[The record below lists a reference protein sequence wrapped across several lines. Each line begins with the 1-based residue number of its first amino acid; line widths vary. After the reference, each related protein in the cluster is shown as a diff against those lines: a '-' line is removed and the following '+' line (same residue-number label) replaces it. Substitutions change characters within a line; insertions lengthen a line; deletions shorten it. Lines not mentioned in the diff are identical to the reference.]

1 MSVVTESLIRVAV
14 QALALSALFV
24 AAGREVVHRAL
35 PPLGRVR
42 PLSFT
47 YGAGYF
53 TGLGICQ
60 IVFVLGARATGSARL
75 GLWIGLGTLLGL
87 FVAGA
92 RSSGVRARGWNHAAV
107 IAAALLLVG
116 TFTITNAGVWMPP
129 AEETSL
135 WQPLGSIHSGRY
147 ANYAIFIAEH
157 DRVPRVAQDL
167 GQSMMASWHL
177 LLGSRAPLAALM
189 SWIPMSLAALAT
201 LIFGLLREH
210 GLSRAWSASGTYFV
224 LLCNIALSLNA
235 HFVFDN
241 GCPLAVLGYTDAI
254 MALGTFLLASV
265 WLRDILISRTSS
277 AVAPLVLPL
286 ILSFAWSWS
295 APQNLVIAGA
305 TVAVVLLVWARS
317 QPMGSLLRRLAGP
330 ALALHAGSALAAMLL
345 GPFLP
350 APLRE
355 DIGLEVVP
363 VRFAV
368 RVRPYVMYL
377 VQHWTL
383 LKGVPNVPGFE
394 TAGELP
400 YGVAIEEVRARGEAW
415 VLTTIL
421 DVFENQL
428 WSSLRIYGFLV
439 LGVVLLGAR
448 LRTLPLDF
456 RHHERL
462 RAWFWI
468 ALASFLTG
476 YLVVFLL
483 EVDRQKW
490 WLGRFLLPGAGGAL
504 VGFVLAF
511 APIQARLSVRQTML
525 RALVIL
531 LGTLGPIVECG
542 RTAWGNLVETSLDR
556 RLELLAMSRG
566 PFVEPGA
573 VPLTAPGDVP

>member
-1 MSVVTESLIRVAV
+1 MSVVTESLIRVAA
-14 QALALSALFV
+14 QALGLSALFV
-24 AAGREVVHRAL
+24 AAGREVLSRAL
-35 PPLGRVR
+35 PPAPARPR

-53 TGLGICQ
+53 LGLGICQ

-75 GLWIGLGTLLGL
+75 GIWIGLATLLAL
-87 FVAGA
+87 FVVGA
-92 RSSGVRARGWNHAAV
+92 RNSLSRARARQHAAV
-107 IAAALLLVG
+107 IVAALVLVG
-116 TFTITNAGVWMPP
+116 MFTVTDAGVWMPP
-129 AEETSL
+129 TEETSL

-147 ANYAIFIAEH
+147 ANYSIFIAEH

-177 LLGSRAPLAALM
+177 LLGSRSPLAALM
-189 SWIPMSLAALAT
+189 SWIPTSLAALAMM
-201 LIFGLLREH
+201 IFGLLREH

-224 LLCNIALSLNA
+224 LVCNIALSLNA

-265 WLRDILISRTSS
+265 WLRDIVISRRATG
-277 AVAPLVLPL
+277 VAPLVLPL

-305 TVAVVLLVWARS
+305 TVCVVLVVWARS
-317 QPMGSLLRRLAGP
+317 VPLGSLLRRLAGP
-330 ALALHAGSALAAMLL
+330 ALVLLTGSALAALML

-350 APLRE
+350 ASLRE
-355 DIGLEVVP
+355 DIGFEVVP
-363 VRFAV
+363 VRFDV
-368 RVRPYVMYL
+368 RIRPYVTYL

-383 LKGVPNVPGFE
+383 LKGFPAVPGFE
-394 TAGELP
+394 TAELP
-400 YGVAIEEVRARGEAW
+400 YGVAIEEVRSRGEAW

-421 DVFENQL
+421 DVFETQL
-428 WSSLRIYGFLV
+428 WTSLRIYGFLF
-439 LGVVLLGAR
+439 LGILLLGAR
-448 LRTLPLDF
+448 LRTLPLDS
-456 RHHERL
+456 RYHERL

-468 ALASFLTG
+468 ALASFLTA

-490 WLGRFLLPGAGGAL
+490 WLTRFLLPGAGASL
-504 VGFVLAF
+504 VGFVLAM
-511 APIQARLSVRQTML
+511 APLQARMSVRQTLL

-531 LGTLGPIVECG
+531 LGTFGPIVECG
-542 RTAWGNLVETSLDR
+542 RVAWGNLVETSLDR
-556 RLELLAMSRG
+556 RLELLALSRG
-566 PFVEPGA
+566 PFVDP
-573 VPLTAPGDVP
+573 